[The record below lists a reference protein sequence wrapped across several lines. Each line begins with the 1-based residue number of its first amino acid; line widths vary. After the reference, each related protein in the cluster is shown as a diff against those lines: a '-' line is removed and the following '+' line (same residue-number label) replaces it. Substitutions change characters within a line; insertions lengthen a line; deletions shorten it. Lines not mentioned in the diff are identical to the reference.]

1 MSFVV
6 GGRWQRLLQLEQE
19 QRLLGTCMLRTAS
32 EDLSEVNLRP
42 LDLAAV
48 RAEGVEG
55 GDDPLRMFP
64 ARTDDV
70 VDLAASTRVVH
81 R

>member
-1 MSFVV
+1 M
-6 GGRWQRLLQLEQE
+6 LQLEE
-19 QRLLGTCMLRTAS
+19 QRLLELNLDRRSTS
-32 EDLSEVNLRP
+32 EDLSEVDLRP

-70 VDLAASTRVVH
+70 VDLAASTCVVC